1 MLFTSLKVLKN
12 YNSLRKSKSGALEMD
27 ELGKLIIGV
36 ILFIILIYIVSVMIG
51 GEIGSQKDEVT
62 DVFSNIG

>member
-1 MLFTSLKVLKN
+1 MLFTSLKCLKN
-12 YNSLRKSKSGALEMD
+12 TFSKNKKGALEMD

-36 ILFIILIYIVSVMIG
+36 ILFIILIYIVSVLIG

>member
-1 MLFTSLKVLKN
+1 
-12 YNSLRKSKSGALEMD
+12 MD